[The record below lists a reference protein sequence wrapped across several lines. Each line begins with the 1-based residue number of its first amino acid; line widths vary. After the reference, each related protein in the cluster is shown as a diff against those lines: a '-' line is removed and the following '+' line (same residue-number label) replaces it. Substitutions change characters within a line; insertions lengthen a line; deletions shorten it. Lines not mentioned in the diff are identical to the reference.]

1 MCQNPSPDILHGSEL
16 GSTDYPEVG
25 NPARSR
31 PASATCQQFVNKTSL
46 FWTVFWV
53 IGIGKATEPKVFRC
67 WTSKLTRWR
76 SGVRAPT
83 GLPSISL
90 NLKRDGRDPFREL
103 VGLVTIGH
111 QLRKP
116 LDR

>member
-67 WTSKLTRWR
+67 WTSKLTRW
-76 SGVRAPT
+76 SSAVRART
-83 GLPSISL
+83 GLPLISFNLERDVRSIFPES
-90 NLKRDGRDPFREL
+90 PI
-103 VGLVTIGH
+103 LVTMAH
-111 QLRKP
+111 QSRKLLSP
-116 LDR
+116 